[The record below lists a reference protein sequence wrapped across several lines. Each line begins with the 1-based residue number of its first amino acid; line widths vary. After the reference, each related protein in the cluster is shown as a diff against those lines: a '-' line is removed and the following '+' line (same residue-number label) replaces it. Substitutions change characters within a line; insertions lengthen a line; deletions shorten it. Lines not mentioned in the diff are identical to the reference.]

1 MRLPMRLSKPSGG
14 TLMHEPAPDSFTK
27 QREDTVISVC
37 FATPPAT
44 KQTFD
49 TIRKIAHTLDEI
61 YRFREIILV
70 VEDQQRDVF
79 IPLVEEVADV
89 RLFVVRKGTEYYERR
104 VIAAEEA
111 IGDLVLIAQEDEIA
125 QMDVRAFLEHA
136 EQSNAIAL
144 ANCGKS
150 QPIKTLLSAP
160 FIALGRLAGFAV
172 YPSDF
177 QSIAMPRTL
186 LNHILAH
193 DEPRLALRYP
203 PRDPRLPISS
213 YKAPKEVASRGA
225 FKDLGRRMQLLQTL
239 LVYLT
244 PTILS
249 VVAISSSVLTL
260 LGLAYAA
267 YIVGAVV
274 VVETLAPGWLTTNTM
289 LALSAVFMG
298 VSTLGLSLGL
308 QHLLRQQARD
318 TGERVSEEVNR
329 IDLFGKVA
337 VDLNVELESENWA
350 NPEALPNAVVDP
362 SRTPKNR

>member
-1 MRLPMRLSKPSGG
+1 
-14 TLMHEPAPDSFTK
+14 MHEPAPKTFAK
-27 QREDTVISVC
+27 QREDTVVSVC
-37 FATPPAT
+37 FATPPAN
-44 KQTFD
+44 KQTLD
-49 TIRKIAHTLDEI
+49 TIRQIANTLDEK

-70 VEDQQRDVF
+70 VEEHRKEAF
-79 IPLVEEVADV
+79 LPIVEEVSDV

-125 QMDVRAFLEHA
+125 QMDVRAFLDHA
-136 EQSNAIAL
+136 ESANAIAL
-144 ANCGKS
+144 ANCGKR
-150 QPIKTLLSAP
+150 QPFKTILSWP

-203 PRDPRLPISS
+203 PRDPRLPLSS
-213 YKAPKEVASRGA
+213 YRAPKEVASRGA
-225 FKDLGRRMQLLQTL
+225 FKDLGRRMQLFQTL

-244 PTILS
+244 PIILS
-249 VVAISSSVLTL
+249 VVAISSTILTL
-260 LGLAYAA
+260 VGFAYAA
-267 YIVGAVV
+267 WIVGAVV
-274 VVETLAPGWLTTNTM
+274 MVDTLAPGWLTTNTM
-289 LALSAVFMG
+289 LALSAIFMG

-308 QHLLRQQARD
+308 QHLLRQHARD
-318 TGERVSEEVNR
+318 KGERVSEEVNR

-337 VDLNVELESENWA
+337 VDLNVELESESW
-350 NPEALPNAVVDP
+350 
-362 SRTPKNR
+362 SRTNGTNAPSPKSGDG

>member
-1 MRLPMRLSKPSGG
+1 
-14 TLMHEPAPDSFTK
+14 MHEPSPKSFAK
-27 QREDTVISVC
+27 PREDTVVSVC

-44 KQTFD
+44 KQTFA
-49 TIRKIAHTLDEI
+49 TIRKLAGELDQA

-70 VEDQQRDVF
+70 VEDHHKAAF
-79 IPLVEEVADV
+79 LPLVEEVNDV

-125 QMDVRAFLEHA
+125 QMDVRAFLNLA
-136 EQSNAIAL
+136 ETSNAIAL
-144 ANCGKS
+144 ANCGRSK
-150 QPIKTLLSAP
+150 PIKTLLSTP

-203 PRDPRLPISS
+203 PRDPRLPLSS
-213 YKAPKEVASRGA
+213 FKTPNQVSSRSA
-225 FKDLGRRMQLLQTL
+225 FKDIGRRMQLLQTL

-244 PTILS
+244 PIILS
-249 VVAISSSVLTL
+249 VVAISSTVLTL
-260 LGLAYAA
+260 VGFAYAA
-267 YIVGAVV
+267 WIIGALVMV
-274 VVETLAPGWLTTNTM
+274 DSLAPGWLTTNTM
-289 LALSAVFMG
+289 LAVSAVFMG

-318 TGERVSEEVNR
+318 KGERVSEEVNR

-337 VDLNVELESENWA
+337 LDLNVELESENWSRA
-350 NPEALPNAVVDP
+350 NGPDP
-362 SRTPKNR
+362 SKLNDGDG

>member
-1 MRLPMRLSKPSGG
+1 
-14 TLMHEPAPDSFTK
+14 MHEPAAKSFAK
-27 QREDTVISVC
+27 QREDTVVSVC
-37 FATPPAT
+37 FATPPANN
-44 KQTFD
+44 QTFE
-49 TIRKIAHTLDEI
+49 TIRKIADTLDRV
-61 YRFREIILV
+61 YRFREVILV
-70 VEDQQRDVF
+70 VEDHKREAF
-79 IPLVEEVADV
+79 LPFVEEVSDV

-125 QMDVRAFLEHA
+125 QMDVRAFLDHA
-136 EQSNAIAL
+136 ESANAIAL
-144 ANCGKS
+144 ANCGKKE
-150 QPIKTLLSAP
+150 PFKALLSWP

-213 YKAPKEVASRGA
+213 YKSHRQVSSRSA
-225 FKDLGRRMQLLQTL
+225 FKDIGRRMQLLQTL

-244 PTILS
+244 PIILS
-249 VVAISSSVLTL
+249 VVAISSTILTL
-260 LGLAYAA
+260 VGFAYAVW
-267 YIVGAVV
+267 IVGAVLLV
-274 VVETLAPGWLTTNTM
+274 DTLAPGWLTTNTM
-289 LALSAVFMG
+289 LAVSAVFMG

-318 TGERVSEEVNR
+318 KGERVSEEVNR
-329 IDLFGKVA
+329 IDLFGKV
-337 VDLNVELESENWA
+337 VSDLNVELESENWTRA
-350 NPEALPNAVVDP
+350 DGLLDSETKHPETKGEDG
-362 SRTPKNR
+362 